1 VVARSVGVEEEV
13 LLVDPASGI
22 PCPVSLPAL
31 GCAAGPTAEVLD
43 AELQRQQLEIRTEPC
58 RTLTELDAQLRATR
72 RTAAGAAHA
81 VGAAVAALATSPLPI
96 RPTPTPGERYERMA
110 ERFAVLPDELLTCG
124 CHVHVEVDSGE
135 QGVAV
140 LDRIRVWLP
149 VLLALSSNS
158 PFWQGADSGYA
169 SFRRQVWGRW
179 PSAGPTEVFG
189 SQAEYQAAVR
199 AMLDT
204 ATVLDAGMIYFD
216 ARLSQDLPTI
226 EVRVPDVCLFSED
239 VVLLAALTRG
249 LVETA
254 VREWQAGRPPP
265 PVRAD
270 VLRLASWRAA
280 RYGMEGE
287 LVHPG
292 TGRPAPAR
300 GVLADLVDR
309 VRPALADADDLDVV
323 SGLLAALLARGS
335 GASVQREVYRR
346 TGRLSAV
353 VAHAVANTVRRV
365 TATRCAKRSTPTGAV
380 SVEAGEHV
388 ERDGVG
394 VPAER
399 AVPAR
404 APGPDLG
411 EPTGVLGGHTDGV
424 QVGIGTAG
432 RIQDA

>member
-1 VVARSVGVEEEV
+1 MATHPGLSARRSDAASRLPVVGGRRVGVEEEV
-13 LLVDPASGI
+13 LLVDPGSGM
-22 PCPVSLPAL
+22 PSPVSGAAL
-31 GCAAGPTAEVLD
+31 ASAAGATSEVLD

-58 RTLTELDAQLRATR
+58 RSLSELDAELRCSR
-72 RTAAGAAHA
+72 RTAADAAQA

-96 RPTPTPGERYERMA
+96 RPSPTPSERYERMA

-124 CHVHVEVDSGE
+124 CHIHVELDSGE

-158 PFWQGADSGYA
+158 PFWQGADTGYA

-179 PSAGPTEVFG
+179 PSAGPTEIFG
-189 SQAEYQAAVR
+189 CHAEYQAAVQ

-216 ARLSQDLPTI
+216 ARLSQHHPTV
-226 EVRVPDVCLFSED
+226 EVRVPDVCMVTED
-239 VVLLAALTRG
+239 AVLLAALTRG

-254 VREWQAGRPPP
+254 VREWRAGRPPP

-280 RYGMEGE
+280 RYGLEGD

-292 TGRPAPAR
+292 TGRPAPAS

-309 VRPALADADDLDVV
+309 VRPALADLGDLELV
-323 SGLLAALLARGS
+323 SELLAALLARGS
-335 GASVQREVYRR
+335 GASAQREIYRR
-346 TGRLSAV
+346 TGNLSAV
-353 VAHAVANTVRRV
+353 VVHAVAKTVRDV
-365 TATRCAKRSTPTGAV
+365 
-380 SVEAGEHV
+380 
-388 ERDGVG
+388 
-394 VPAER
+394 
-399 AVPAR
+399 
-404 APGPDLG
+404 
-411 EPTGVLGGHTDGV
+411 
-424 QVGIGTAG
+424 
-432 RIQDA
+432 